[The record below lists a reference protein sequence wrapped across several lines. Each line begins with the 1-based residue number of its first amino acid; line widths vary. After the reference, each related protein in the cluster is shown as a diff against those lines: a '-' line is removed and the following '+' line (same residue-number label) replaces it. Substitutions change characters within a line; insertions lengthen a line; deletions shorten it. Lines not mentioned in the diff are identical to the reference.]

1 MCIDPVLHLGVES
14 LRRRDVHDWLLPLDR
29 QPSCKR
35 NRMIR
40 LAGTRAAQNQMS
52 FRHYVRPT
60 ARVTASSG
68 TFMTDMITTQALQ
81 RRLDTRTKPQGS
93 LGVLETLAIQLGS
106 VLQTETPVLRSPA
119 MFVFAADHGIAADGV
134 SAYPQAVTAQMLE
147 NYRNEGAAINVLSN
161 QHGLDLT
168 VIDAGV
174 IPVNGRNIRPPS
186 WIAPGTRNFRFESA
200 MSAEH
205 CTRAIETGRT
215 FATDA
220 IARGSNALLLGEMGI
235 GNTACAAMLLHRRTG
250 WRLADCV
257 GRGTG
262 LNDEALEHKCQLL
275 AEASARC
282 PRVLSPFETLVEFGG
297 LEIAMLAGAMLE
309 VARHR
314 CIVVV
319 DGFAVSVAAL
329 LATEM
334 DARVRA
340 HCVFSHCSAENG
352 HRKLLE
358 HLQAQ
363 PLLDLGL
370 RLGEGTGA
378 ALAWPLIESAARL
391 MTQMASFESA
401 GVAGRKR
408 DG

>member
-1 MCIDPVLHLGVES
+1 
-14 LRRRDVHDWLLPLDR
+14 
-29 QPSCKR
+29 
-35 NRMIR
+35 
-40 LAGTRAAQNQMS
+40 
-52 FRHYVRPT
+52 
-60 ARVTASSG
+60 
-68 TFMTDMITTQALQ
+68 MTDMITTQVLQ

-93 LGVLETLAIQLGS
+93 LGALESLALQLGS

-119 MFVFAADHGIAADGV
+119 VFVFAADHGIAADAV
-134 SAYPQAVTAQMLE
+134 SAFPQSVTAQMLE

-168 VIDAGV
+168 VVDAGV
-174 IPVNGRNIRPPS
+174 IPPAGARKARPPS
-186 WIAPGTRNFRFESA
+186 WIAPGTRNFRFEPA
-200 MSAEH
+200 MSTEQ

-235 GNTACAAMLLHRRTG
+235 GNTACAAMLLHRRTD
-250 WRLADCV
+250 WPLADCV

-262 LNDEALEHKCQLL
+262 LDDAALERKRQLL
-275 AEASARC
+275 AESSARC
-282 PRVLSPFETLVEFGG
+282 PQGLSPFETLVQFGG
-297 LEIAMLAGAMLE
+297 FELAMLTGVMLE

-334 DARVRA
+334 DSRVRA
-340 HCVFSHCSAENG
+340 HCVFSHCSAETG

-363 PLLDLGL
+363 PLLDLRL
-370 RLGEGTGA
+370 RLGEGSGA

-401 GVAGRKR
+401 GVADRNQN
-408 DG
+408 D

>member
-1 MCIDPVLHLGVES
+1 
-14 LRRRDVHDWLLPLDR
+14 
-29 QPSCKR
+29 
-35 NRMIR
+35 
-40 LAGTRAAQNQMS
+40 
-52 FRHYVRPT
+52 
-60 ARVTASSG
+60 
-68 TFMTDMITTQALQ
+68 MTTMITTQALQ

-93 LGVLETLAIQLGS
+93 LGALETLAMQLGS
-106 VLQTETPVLRSPA
+106 VLQTETPVLRSPS

-134 SAYPQAVTAQMLE
+134 SAYPQSVTTQMLE

-174 IPVNGRNIRPPS
+174 IPGNTRSGQPPS
-186 WIAPGTRNFRFESA
+186 WIAPGTRNFRFEPA
-200 MSAEH
+200 MSAEQ

-250 WRLADCV
+250 WPLVDCV

-262 LNDEALEHKCQLL
+262 LDDAALARKCQVL

-297 LEIAMLAGAMLE
+297 FELAMLTGAMLE

-340 HCVFSHCSAENG
+340 HCIFSHCSAENG
-352 HRKLLE
+352 HRRLLE

-363 PLLDLGL
+363 PLLDLRL
-370 RLGEGTGA
+370 RLGEGSGA

-391 MTQMASFESA
+391 MTEMASFESA
-401 GVAGRKR
+401 GVADRKH

>member
-1 MCIDPVLHLGVES
+1 
-14 LRRRDVHDWLLPLDR
+14 
-29 QPSCKR
+29 
-35 NRMIR
+35 
-40 LAGTRAAQNQMS
+40 
-52 FRHYVRPT
+52 
-60 ARVTASSG
+60 
-68 TFMTDMITTQALQ
+68 MTDMITTQALQ

-93 LGVLETLAIQLGS
+93 LGALEAVAIQLGS

-119 MFVFAADHGIAADGV
+119 VFVFAGDHGIAADGV
-134 SAYPQAVTAQMLE
+134 SAFPQSVTAQMLE

-174 IPVNGRNIRPPS
+174 IPQPGARSARPPS
-186 WIAPGTRNFRFESA
+186 WIAPGTRNFRFEPA
-200 MSAEH
+200 MSAEQ

-215 FATDA
+215 FAA
-220 IARGSNALLLGEMGI
+220 GALARGSNALLLGEMGI
-235 GNTACAAMLLHRRTG
+235 GNTACAAMLLHRRTD
-250 WRLADCV
+250 WPLVDCV

-262 LNDEALEHKCQLL
+262 LDDAALERKRALL
-275 AEASARC
+275 AESSARC

-297 LEIAMLAGAMLE
+297 FELAMLTGVMLE

-340 HCVFSHCSAENG
+340 HCVFSHCSAEIG

-363 PLLDLGL
+363 PLLDLRL
-370 RLGEGTGA
+370 RLGEGSGA

-401 GVAGRKR
+401 GVADRQS
-408 DG
+408 

>member
-1 MCIDPVLHLGVES
+1 
-14 LRRRDVHDWLLPLDR
+14 
-29 QPSCKR
+29 
-35 NRMIR
+35 
-40 LAGTRAAQNQMS
+40 
-52 FRHYVRPT
+52 
-60 ARVTASSG
+60 
-68 TFMTDMITTQALQ
+68 MTTMITTATLQ

-93 LGVLETLAIQLGS
+93 LGALEALALQLGA
-106 VLQTETPVLRSPA
+106 VLQTETPVLRSPS

-134 SAYPQAVTAQMLE
+134 SAYPQSVTTQMLE

-174 IPVNGRNIRPPS
+174 IPGNTRSGQPPS
-186 WIAPGTRNFRFESA
+186 WIAPGTRNFRFEPA
-200 MSAEH
+200 MSAEQ

-250 WRLADCV
+250 WPLVDCV

-262 LNDEALEHKCQLL
+262 LDDAALARKCQL
-275 AEASARC
+275 
-282 PRVLSPFETLVEFGG
+282 T
-297 LEIAMLAGAMLE
+297 GALLDG
-309 VARHR
+309 ARHR

-340 HCVFSHCSAENG
+340 HCIFSHCSAENG
-352 HRKLLE
+352 HRRLLE

-363 PLLDLGL
+363 PLLDLRL
-370 RLGEGTGA
+370 RLGEGSGA
-378 ALAWPLIESAARL
+378 ALAWPLLESSCRIL
-391 MTQMASFESA
+391 REMASFESA
-401 GVAGRKR
+401 GVSRQ
-408 DG
+408 DNP